1 MPARIV
7 GGGVLNSLFSA
18 TYIGNSNMET
28 RNVYIAPR
36 MRIVPLSVENAICGS
51 PQQGGNEDI
60 GYDDWWDD

>member
-1 MPARIV
+1 
-7 GGGVLNSLFSA
+7 
-18 TYIGNSNMET
+18 MET